1 MGKKN
6 IFIFSIALLIVL
18 LDQLTK
24 FLIKQNFQLN
34 ESVPIINNV
43 FHMTYITNT
52 GSAFGLFRGFN
63 VFFVMFSVIVL
74 FTIFYYIKTHE
85 NQRFSG
91 PRKSQRFSREIKNNE
106 KPLQFA
112 VGLLLGGT
120 IGNLIDRLFHGF
132 VIDFLDFRVWP
143 VFNIADSAVTISVIL
158 LIILSLKK

>member
-1 MGKKN
+1 MGQKN

-63 VFFVMFSVIVL
+63 VFFVMFSVIV
-74 FTIFYYIKTHE
+74 IIAVFYYIEK
-85 NQRFSG
+85 
-91 PRKSQRFSREIKNNE
+91 IKNNE
-106 KPLQFA
+106 RMLQLSA
-112 VGLLLGGT
+112 GLLLGGT

-143 VFNIADSAVTISVIL
+143 VFNIADSAVTISVIF
-158 LIILSLKK
+158 LIILLWKK